1 MPHEDRNIG
10 VQDMYAEIRALDS
23 KVRVIAQRMMVIEKN
38 EQIIGKTLITHNKN
52 IKKLTD
58 RGMTDSGNP
67 DASKAISDESI
78 KEVKRTAEEMRELF
92 SSFEQRITDNTERI
106 SELEAKLDEIKYT
119 LDNINPVEYVKID
132 QLKEY
137 IDERL
142 GQKKA

>member
-1 MPHEDRNIG
+1 MPHDQRNVGI
-10 VQDMYAEIRALDS
+10 QDMYAEIRALDS

-58 RGMTDSGNP
+58 RGMTESPSPNVP
-67 DASKAISDESI
+67 DESI
-78 KEVKRTAEEMRELF
+78 KEVKRTAEEMREMF
-92 SSFEQRITDNTERI
+92 SSFEQRITDNTERV

-119 LDNINPVEYVKID
+119 LENINPVEYVKID

-137 IDERL
+137 VDEKL
-142 GQKKA
+142 SQKKA